1 MGPVDSCR
9 PRFSNAGVEK
19 WCFLQLHAGI
29 FGVHRNF
36 SVTLALLVQLV
47 YWPTMKTDVKRWV
60 DDCLTCIR
68 FRKRPTKQEQ
78 VAVKPTNY
86 HPWEEVMIDCEGAS
100 QPPDAHGNQYTLT
113 YYCCLCHGVLLEPML
128 NLSAREVR
136 RAFARCIFRSGT
148 IPKMLRSDRGPEFAN
163 SLMQEYV
170 AVVGIRHR
178 FGAPWRPV
186 EQGGVERVHQEM

>member
-1 MGPVDSCR
+1 
-9 PRFSNAGVEK
+9 
-19 WCFLQLHAGI
+19 
-29 FGVHRNF
+29 
-36 SVTLALLVQLV
+36 
-47 YWPTMKTDVKRWV
+47 
-60 DDCLTCIR
+60 
-68 FRKRPTKQEQ
+68 
-78 VAVKPTNY
+78 
-86 HPWEEVMIDCEGAS
+86 MIDCEGAS

-163 SLMQEYV
+163 YLMQEFV
-170 AVVGIRHR
+170 ALVGIRHR

-186 EQGGVERVHQEM
+186 EQGGVERVHQEMQKILGILILDVVRTARSYWSELLVVVEFVLYTTPGPHGFTPRDIDRRWSVGSPLEKELSPFQVLEFEPLTDYV